1 MFSPGFKSV
10 PPCYEADRRT
20 SHSLTHSSIS
30 YLTQGGTERLQSLCA
45 RINLRKIWATDLLQ
59 HVSSSQWKSVSRDY
73 WEQQLLPTCLHQW
86 NAGTSFKF
94 YCTYDTKVGHFTIL
108 FFFFFYRFQN
118 DQPPWHAFSPSSR
131 LQNAKHMSRHAF
143 FFFPT
148 PPIMHRSNIC
158 AGRVITQH
166 LRTEPTAACR
176 PLYVCFSTP
185 RTVLT
190 WLEFGS
196 WPPCRGGTP
205 PGGTWSRPPSARL
218 SEGSRPAGTGLSD
231 RSL

>member
-1 MFSPGFKSV
+1 M
-10 PPCYEADRRT
+10 
-20 SHSLTHSSIS
+20 
-30 YLTQGGTERLQSLCA
+30 
-45 RINLRKIWATDLLQ
+45 
-59 HVSSSQWKSVSRDY
+59 
-73 WEQQLLPTCLHQW
+73 LPTCLHQW
-86 NAGTSFKF
+86 NATSFKF

-108 FFFFFYRFQN
+108 FFFTDSKTTSLSDMPFLHLHVYKMPN
-118 DQPPWHAFSPSSR
+118 ICPDM
-131 LQNAKHMSRHAF
+131 L

-158 AGRVITQH
+158 AGRVIMQH